1 MTLQHYVLFKL
12 KDSSTGPVVTEH
24 MLPFVAKMSAIPG
37 VLSATFSQNGYARE
51 GNFDMMLQV
60 SLQDTKSLEDYIRH
74 PIHKSF
80 SAEIKGFIGTKV
92 KFDRL
97 IG

>member
-12 KDSSTGPVVTEH
+12 KDSASSATVTEH

-37 VLSATFSQNGYARE
+37 VFAANFSQNSYQRE
-51 GNFDMMLQV
+51 GNFDMMLQI
-60 SLQDTKSLEDYIRH
+60 SLQDAQALQDYIDH
-74 PIHKSF
+74 PLHKSF
-80 SAEIKGFIGTKV
+80 SSEIRGFIQAKV

-97 IG
+97 MS